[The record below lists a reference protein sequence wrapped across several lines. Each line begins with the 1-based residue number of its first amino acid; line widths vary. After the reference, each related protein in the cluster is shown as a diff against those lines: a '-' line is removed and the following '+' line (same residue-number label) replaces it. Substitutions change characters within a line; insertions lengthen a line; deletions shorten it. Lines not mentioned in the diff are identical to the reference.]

1 MTVKAVAYVLRNHVG
16 KTCLAIK
23 TMTVSSM
30 VSFFFYFVI

>member
-1 MTVKAVAYVLRNHVG
+1 MTVKAVVYVLRNPVG

-30 VSFFFYFVI
+30 VRLFYFGT